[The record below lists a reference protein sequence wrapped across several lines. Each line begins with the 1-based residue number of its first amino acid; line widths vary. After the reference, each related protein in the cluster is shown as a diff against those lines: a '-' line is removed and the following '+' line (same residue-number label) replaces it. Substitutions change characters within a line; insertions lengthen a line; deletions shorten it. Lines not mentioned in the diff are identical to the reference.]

1 MKTETIEVVY
11 MMDAIKKTILKKIN
25 NISEEELREVIDFID
40 FLEMKRSKREF
51 IDLEQASVSG
61 LDFWDNAID
70 DEVWNDV

>member
-1 MKTETIEVVY
+1 
-11 MMDAIKKTILKKIN
+11 MDTIKKTILKKIN